1 MANYLA
7 GGALMPVLHC
17 VLKNY
22 YKIRSNHPHIFG
34 AFHPSAQEGT
44 INLNLQTILRGRD
57 RNGCAVFIFKGG
69 CWDPKTTKPE
79 DIFKVNVMF
88 LEQSIQDPI
97 TQVNGISAIM
107 DMKHFGLLQLR
118 HSPPAHLQKV
128 VQLIQDCFPAR
139 FKAIHIVHEPA
150 VFGILFGIVKRFLNT
165 KLQKRIHF
173 HGSNYDSLHEHVPA
187 SVLPEEYGGELPTMN
202 NQDYS
207 KAMFARD
214 DEYITDLQYGFQKRD
229 AGCVDSIV
237 KDTVKDHIADNV
249 DNKKILSAATTG

>member
-1 MANYLA
+1 MN
-7 GGALMPVLHC
+7 
-17 VLKNY
+17 KN
-22 YKIRSNHPHIFG
+22 H
-34 AFHPSAQEGT
+34 SAKF
-44 INLNLQTILRGRD
+44 
-57 RNGCAVFIFKGG
+57 FIYGH
-69 CWDPKTTKPE
+69 
-79 DIFKVNVMF
+79 VY
-88 LEQSIQDPI
+88 QS
-97 TQVNGISAIM
+97 A
-107 DMKHFGLLQLR
+107 
-118 HSPPAHLQKV
+118 
-128 VQLIQDCFPAR
+128 
-139 FKAIHIVHEPA
+139 
-150 VFGILFGIVKRFLNT
+150 RFLNT